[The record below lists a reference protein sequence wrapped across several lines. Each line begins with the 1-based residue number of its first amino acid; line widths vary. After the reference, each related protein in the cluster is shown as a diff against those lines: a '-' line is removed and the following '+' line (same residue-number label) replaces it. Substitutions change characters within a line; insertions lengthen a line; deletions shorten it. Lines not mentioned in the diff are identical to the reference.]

1 MWRCAV
7 ILSEAKHLHVRTA
20 ARMFSALT
28 TIRIPPCLEF
38 PMSCSLIRARAVAVL
53 ALTSVL
59 AHPLPAQ
66 ERVDLTTIERIKAEA
81 AGRSEVMD
89 IMSWLS
95 DVYGP
100 RLTWSPNAD
109 RARDWTMGKLREWG
123 VQNVR
128 AESWATPTGLGWE
141 NQRFS
146 FNATS
151 PVPFIVQGVPQ
162 AWSASTPGTVSGSP
176 MILRAGCT
184 DELKAEFGGKLKNV
198 FVMVTPPLSRPVN
211 GFAPTAFRLGD
222 SALAIMNAA
231 QLAPPGGRG
240 GAGGRGAGPA
250 ASPTLSPVCE
260 RQVARD
266 SMAAA
271 QLAASRALPPAPR
284 FGPRGG
290 VSIADTSVI
299 RWLQGEGVAAILL
312 GDASHTG
319 GDIGTNNGASRAPG
333 APRVATVHVGQ
344 ESYGRIG
351 RMIELGVPVT
361 LEVNMQNR
369 FLPENTSSFNIIG
382 EIPGIDPKLKDEVV
396 MIGAHFDTWHSGT
409 GATDNGAGSGVML
422 EAMRLLRTLDLK
434 PRRTIRIA
442 LWTGEE
448 QGLLG
453 SAAYVRQHFGTRDSL
468 GFHPTDEQRKL
479 SAYFNLDNG
488 SGKIRGIYLQGM
500 EAQRPIFDAW
510 MAPFR
515 DQGMRASTINNT
527 GGTDHL
533 SFIGVGLPGFQFI
546 QDPLDYGNITHH
558 TNQDVYERLQPDDMR
573 FNSAV
578 MAAFAWQ
585 AAQRDD
591 KLPRPPQPGPLPTP
605 GRPIVP

>member
-1 MWRCAV
+1 MR
-7 ILSEAKHLHVRTA
+7 LSQRP
-20 ARMFSALT
+20 F
-28 TIRIPPCLEF
+28 
-38 PMSCSLIRARAVAVL
+38 L
-53 ALTSVL
+53 ALTLL
-59 AHPLPAQ
+59 AAFSAPLAAQ
-66 ERVDLTTIERIKAEA
+66 ERVDVATIQRIRAEED
-81 AGRSEVMD
+81 SKSQVMD

-109 RARDWTMGKLREWG
+109 RARDWTMGKLKEWG

-128 AESWATPTGLGWE
+128 AETWATPTGLGWE

-146 FNATS
+146 FNATA
-151 PVPFIVQGVPQ
+151 PVPFIVQAVPQ

-184 DELKAEFGGKLKNV
+184 DELKAQYSGKLKNV

-211 GFAPTAFRLGD
+211 GFAPTAFRLSD
-222 SALAIMNAA
+222 SALSILNAA
-231 QLAPPGGRG
+231 ELPPAGGRG

-250 ASPTLSPVCE
+250 VTLSPVCE

-266 SMAAA
+266 SIAAA
-271 QLAASRALPPAPR
+271 ELAAARGVPPAPR

-290 VSIADTSVI
+290 VSIADTSVV
-299 RWLQGEGVAAILL
+299 RWLQNEGAAAILL

-319 GDIGTNNGASRAPG
+319 GNVGTNNGASRAAG
-333 APRVATVHVGQ
+333 APRVPTVHVGQ

-361 LEVNMQNR
+361 LELNMQNR
-369 FLPENTSSFNIIG
+369 FVPENTSSFNIIG
-382 EIPGIDPKLKDEVV
+382 EIPGTDPKLKDEVV
-396 MIGAHFDTWHSGT
+396 MIGAHFDSWHSGT
-409 GATDNGAGSGVML
+409 GATDNGAGSGVVL
-422 EAMRLLRTLDLK
+422 EAMRLLRALDLK

-448 QGLLG
+448 QGLFG
-453 SAAYVRQHFGTRDSL
+453 SSNYVRQHFGTRDTL

-479 SAYFNLDNG
+479 AAYFNLDNG
-488 SGKIRGIYLQGM
+488 SGKIRGIYMQGM
-500 EAQRPIFDAW
+500 EAQRPIFEAW

-515 DQGMRASTINNT
+515 DAGMRAATINNT

-533 SFIGVGLPGFQFI
+533 SFIAAGLPGFQFI

-578 MAAFAWQ
+578 MASFAWQ
-585 AAQRDD
+585 AAQRDE
-591 KLPRPPQPGPLPTP
+591 KLPRPPEPGPLPTP
-605 GRPIVP
+605 ARAIVP